1 MRLTV
6 SRRRSCGRVRALP
19 LVALMLLLVAPV
31 TVRAQDLAASAAI
44 RINQIGY
51 YPASPKVAVV
61 ADSGAS
67 VYVIVAWPRGRV
79 VLRGRLTA
87 PLGWAASGETVR
99 VADFTRLRRPG
110 RYAVVVDGVGRSY
123 PFRIERAALRE
134 VARASVKAFYF
145 QRASIALEARYA
157 GQWSRAGGH
166 PDTAVLVHPSAAGPL
181 RPAGSMIASPGGWYD
196 AGDYN
201 KYIVNSGISTYTLL
215 LLSEQYPRH
224 VARLVTNIPESGGGL
239 PDVLT
244 EALWNV
250 RWMRTMQ
257 DPADGGVYHKV
268 TNAAFD
274 RFERPDEAAAARY
287 VVTKSTAATLDF
299 AAVMAH
305 ASMIARRYP
314 RALPGLSDSLL
325 TAATAAWGWAR
336 LHPDIV
342 YDQAALNERFAPRI
356 ETGEYG
362 DGELADERSW
372 AAAELFA
379 ATGADSF
386 YVAATLPT
394 AEPLGVPSWGSVRAL
409 GLFTLLDRRAA
420 LPSTADSSALKA
432 QLVLLAEPL
441 LARARSSPYRVPIG
455 GAGDW
460 VWGSNAVAANEG
472 VVLIQAYRLTGDT
485 AYRNAAV
492 AALDYLLGR
501 NATGYSFVTG
511 YGSRSPQSPHHRLSA
526 SDTVD
531 APIPGLLVGGP
542 NPGQQD
548 RCGGY
553 PSALPAK
560 SYVDNVCNY
569 AANEVAI
576 NWNAPFAFLAVAI
589 DAIFSGTGH
598 LHRQP

>member
-1 MRLTV
+1 
-6 SRRRSCGRVRALP
+6 
-19 LVALMLLLVAPV
+19 MLLLVAPSR
-31 TVRAQDLAASAAI
+31 VRAQDLAGSAVI

-51 YPASPKVAVV
+51 YPASPKVA
-61 ADSGAS
+61 
-67 VYVIVAWPRGRV
+67 IVAENSARAYAIVTWPRGRV
-79 VLRGRLTA
+79 VLRGPLTV
-87 PLGWAASGETVR
+87 PMEWAASGETVR
-99 VADFTRLRRPG
+99 VANFTRLRRPG
-110 RYAVVVDGVGRSY
+110 TYAVVVDGVGRSY
-123 PFRIERAALRE
+123 PFRIQRAALRD

-145 QRASIALEARYA
+145 QRASIALEPRYA
-157 GQWSRAGGH
+157 GRWSRAAGH
-166 PDTAVLVHPSAAGPL
+166 PDTAVLVHESAAGPMRL
-181 RPAGSMIASPGGWYD
+181 AGSTIASPGGWYD

-215 LLSEQYPRH
+215 LLSEQYPRYL
-224 VARLVTNIPESGGGL
+224 ARLATNIPGSGGPL
-239 PDVLT
+239 PDLLA

-250 RWMRTMQ
+250 RWMQTMQ
-257 DPADGGVYHKV
+257 DPADGGVYHKL
-268 TNAAFD
+268 TNARFD
-274 RFERPDEAAAARY
+274 RFERPDEATASRY
-287 VVTKSTAATLDF
+287 VVQKSTAATLDF

-305 ASMIARRYP
+305 ASRIARRYP
-314 RALPGLSDSLL
+314 RAVPGLSDSLL

-342 YDQAALNERFAPRI
+342 YDQAALNARFLPRI

-362 DGELADERSW
+362 DGDLADERSW

-386 YVAATLPT
+386 YVVAALPT

-409 GLFTLLDRRAA
+409 GLFTLLERRATLA
-420 LPSTADSSALKA
+420 NTADTSALKT
-432 QLVLLAEPL
+432 QLLSLAKPL
-441 LARARSSPYRVPIG
+441 MARARSSPYRVPIG

-511 YGSRSPQSPHHRLSA
+511 YGSRSPHAPHHRLSA

-548 RCGGY
+548 QCGGY

-569 AANEVAI
+569 ASNEVAI
-576 NWNAPFAFLAVAI
+576 NWNAPFAFLAVAT
-589 DAIFSGTGH
+589 DAMFSGTGQ
-598 LHRQP
+598 LHRQPPHTGDAAK

>member
-1 MRLTV
+1 
-6 SRRRSCGRVRALP
+6 
-19 LVALMLLLVAPV
+19 MLLLVGPLR
-31 TVRAQDLAASAAI
+31 TQAQDAAASPAI
-44 RINQIGY
+44 RINQIGF
-51 YPASPKVAVV
+51 YPASPKVAIV
-61 ADSGAS
+61 ADSSARA
-67 VYVIVAWPRGRV
+67 YAIVTWPRGRV

-87 PLGWAASGETVR
+87 PREWAASGETIR
-99 VADFTRLRRPG
+99 IANFTRLRRPG

-123 PFRIERAALRE
+123 PFRIQPAALRD

-145 QRASIALEARYA
+145 QRASIALEPRYA
-157 GQWSRAGGH
+157 GRWSRAAGH

-181 RPAGSMIASPGGWYD
+181 RLAGSTIASPGGWYD

-215 LLSEQYPRH
+215 LLSEQYPRYL
-224 VARLVTNIPESGGGL
+224 ARLGTNIPESGGPL
-239 PDVLT
+239 PDLLA
-244 EALWNV
+244 EALWNL
-250 RWMRTMQ
+250 RWMQTMQ
-257 DPADGGVYHKV
+257 DPADGGVYHKL
-268 TNAAFD
+268 TDALFD
-274 RFERPDEAAAARY
+274 RFERPDEATALRY
-287 VVTKSTAATLDF
+287 VVEKSTAATLDF

-305 ASMIARRYP
+305 ASRIARRYP

-362 DGELADERSW
+362 DGDLGDERSW
-372 AAAELFA
+372 AGAELFA

-386 YVAATLPT
+386 YVAAALP
-394 AEPLGVPSWGSVRAL
+394 AAQPLGVPSWGSVRAL
-409 GLFTLLDRRAA
+409 GLFTLLERRATLA
-420 LPSTADSSALKA
+420 NTADTSALKT
-432 QLVLLAEPL
+432 QLLSLAETL
-441 LARARSSPYRVPIG
+441 VARARSSPYRVPIG
-455 GAGDW
+455 GAEDW

-501 NATGYSFVTG
+501 NATGYSFVIG

-548 RCGGY
+548 QCGGY
-553 PSALPAK
+553 PSTLPAT
-560 SYVDNVCNY
+560 SYVDNICSY
-569 AANEVAI
+569 ASNEVAI
-576 NWNAPFAFLAVAI
+576 NWNAPFAFLAVAM
-589 DAIFSGTGH
+589 DAMFSGTGQP
-598 LHRQP
+598 HRKTPRTRDAAK